1 MTHGVVYNK
10 RFWLIVTGV
19 VRFKSLRFCDDNIC
33 ITDGAR
39 EVHGIL
45 LYLFDLC
52 CPCDYMNK
60 SNRINREYN
69 YVLEQSLH
77 VKNWQAIFASTKH
90 AERGAA
96 HAESREPLP
105 TWTMMTEVG
114 WYKHP
119 Q

>member
-1 MTHGVVYNK
+1 MAHGVLYDK

-52 CPCDYMNK
+52 CPCIYMNK

-77 VKNWQAIFASTKH
+77 VKNCQAILQAQSMLREVRPMQK
-90 AERGAA
+90 AENHCQRG
-96 HAESREPLP
+96 P
-105 TWTMMTEVG
+105 
-114 WYKHP
+114 
-119 Q
+119 

>member
-1 MTHGVVYNK
+1 MTHGVLYNK

-52 CPCDYMNK
+52 CPCNYMNK

-77 VKNWQAIFASTKH
+77 VKNWQAILPAQSMLREVRPMQK
-90 AERGAA
+90 AENHCQRG
-96 HAESREPLP
+96 P
-105 TWTMMTEVG
+105 
-114 WYKHP
+114 
-119 Q
+119 